1 MFKSCHPIFRKRVT
15 AFYIYTMG
23 DRRRFQ
29 EMTRFVQRNYPRA
42 ENILCVADGKGDLAK
57 LLTKSN
63 FNCKIIDP
71 VSLRHKQLDYERKY
85 FTRDYDSEDYDL
97 ILGLHPD
104 HATAEIIL
112 NAKRLKKKFAIVPC
126 CVLGDEAKGVG
137 DGAG

>member
-1 MFKSCHPIFRKRVT
+1 M
-15 AFYIYTMG
+15 
-23 DRRRFQ
+23 
-29 EMTRFVQRNYPRA
+29 
-42 ENILCVADGKGDLAK
+42 ADGKGDLAK

-137 DGAG
+137 DYFNWLKKLKHLANNQCRETNLPIKGMNRILFS